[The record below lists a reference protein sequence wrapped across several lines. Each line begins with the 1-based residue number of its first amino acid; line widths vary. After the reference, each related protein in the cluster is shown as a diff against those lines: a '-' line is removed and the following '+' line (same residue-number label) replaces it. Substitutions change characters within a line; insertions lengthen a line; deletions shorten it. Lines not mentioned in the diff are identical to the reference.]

1 MKNKTFFLICC
12 LIFLYSCQS
21 IKDGL
26 TGKKRENSDE
36 FLVEKKNPL
45 EVPPEYGVLPEPQK
59 KKSENIS
66 ESIDRDIED
75 LIESIS
81 DNETEISN
89 AEDRSA
95 EEFVLEKIN
104 KN

>member
-1 MKNKTFFLICC
+1 MNFWQK
-12 LIFLYSCQS
+12 
-21 IKDGL
+21 
-26 TGKKRENSDE
+26 
-36 FLVEKKNPL
+36 KKNPL

-59 KKSENIS
+59 EKSENIS